1 MLSVSSC
8 ASAAARRAAVRAVAG
23 AFLFLVVVLPA
34 KALAPFVLVPP
45 ALEVLSGVMTFKNF
59 LMASF
64 GAHAAVALLW
74 GNKDGSSNPATSST
88 GSQITVYIDPK
99 KPLVAPS
106 GWSQAPE
113 GTSNS
118 GTNPQPSPPQNVQPV
133 SGWHQSGST
142 KVVSTLDGEIVAV
155 CGPLSGTEHVAG
167 HIYDGQ
173 GVFKQGG
180 NVITPTTSTS
190 GLVYLACTSK
200 RASDGSTNDEVKASY
215 EYKSSCPAGYVAEGS
230 GCKLSDATVVK
241 KPTDQSCSIVRNG
254 NTFEADSKDPDCSTM
269 AATMPTPS
277 TIQLKKNNELLKA
290 TINAD
295 GSVTTT
301 MTAPDAN
308 GNTVTTIVNFAPP
321 VSTMGMPATG
331 ISESTTQGSG
341 DLNDPS
347 KTVQQVEVKF
357 PDDYAR
363 QNTQAQIQQNTGE
376 IRDELKRSGP
386 DISAAQQAYDNDKAS
401 IENTLSTSATGWF
414 QDFRN
419 KWFSFAP
426 VIEQAECTA
435 YSGNFKG
442 HAFSMDWCPA
452 VRVIRSVLGL
462 LAYFFTLFA
471 LYKIALGTR
480 YA

>member
-1 MLSVSSC
+1 MLSASSG
-8 ASAAARRAAVRAVAG
+8 ASAAARRAAGRAAAG
-23 AFLFLVVVLPA
+23 AFLCLVVVFPA
-34 KALAPFVLVPP
+34 KALGPLVLVPP

-74 GNKDGSSNPATSST
+74 GNKDGSSNPPTTSN

-99 KPLVAPS
+99 KPLIAPD
-106 GWSQAPE
+106 GWTSAPE
-113 GTSNS
+113 GTDNAGSNPK
-118 GTNPQPSPPQNVQPV
+118 PQPPATALQQIMYVRSDNGEKYPD
-133 SGWHQSGST
+133 ST
-142 KVVSTLDGEIVAV
+142 KAADSV
-155 CGPLSGTEHVAG
+155 CGPKKGTTPPGYPATTTYTGLGYYSTNSGYQRV
-167 HIYDGQ
+167 
-173 GVFKQGG
+173 
-180 NVITPTTSTS
+180 
-190 GLVYLACTSK
+190 
-200 RASDGSTNDEVKASY
+200 SDGSSSSVYCEYSGSYSGYAGSGVSANPQASCPDGY
-215 EYKSSCPAGYVAEGS
+215 SVSGSSCT
-230 GCKLSDATVVK
+230 LSDATIVK
-241 KPTDQSCSIVRNG
+241 KPADQSCGIVRKG
-254 NTFEADSKDPDCSTM
+254 NTFEADSQDPDCANM
-269 AATMPTPS
+269 PATIVTPS
-277 TIQLKKNNELLKA
+277 TIQMKKNNELLKA
-290 TINAD
+290 TINPD

-301 MTAPDAN
+301 MTAPDGN

-321 VSTMGMPATG
+321 VSTLGMPATG
-331 ISESTTQGSG
+331 TSESVTQGAG
-341 DLNDPS
+341 DLNDPT
-347 KTVQQVEVKF
+347 KTVNQVEVKF

-363 QNTQAQIQQNTGE
+363 QNTQTQIQQNTGE

-386 DISAAQQAYDNDKAS
+386 DIAAAQQGYDNDKAG

-414 QDFRN
+414 QEFRN

-426 VIEQAECTA
+426 VIEQAECTP

-442 HAFSMDWCPA
+442 HSFSMDWCPA